1 MKNSRQMLLR
11 RAFSLV
17 FSLSLLSA
25 AGILS
30 SCSESTPIEPAG
42 NNASAYNAAVPN
54 AWFQL
59 QLELVQKTPGFSP
72 PVASRAFGYS
82 GVTLYQALLSGMPNR
97 KTLEGQLNGLAVDAL
112 PKVEDGVE
120 YHWPTVANAALARIT
135 SQLYANATTEM
146 SGKITA
152 LEDQFVSEF
161 LVDVDGEVVDRSV
174 AYGKSVANAIFEW
187 SKTDGGHEGYKTNF
201 PTTYTPPSGSG
212 LWVPTPR
219 RGGDPQ
225 SALQPYWGS
234 NRPFILNPTNPNEAS
249 EPGAPPAF
257 SEDPSS
263 AFYAE
268 ANEVYTTI
276 SNLTQAEKDIALYW
290 SDDPGLTCTPPGHS
304 ISILTE
310 CLEQTS
316 KQLDFAAVAYA
327 QVGMAVADAFIAC
340 WESKYRY
347 NLVRP
352 ITYIVNVIDPA
363 YDYNDL
369 PVNTPPF
376 PEYTSGHSVQS
387 GATAEVL
394 TSLFGN
400 SFSFTDH
407 THDQLGYAARS
418 YTSFYEAADE
428 AAISRLYGG
437 IHYRAA
443 IENGVDQGKKVG
455 GQVIQSIDWGN

>member
-1 MKNSRQMLLR
+1 MPIQGTAADIMKMAMR
-11 RAFSLV
+11 
-17 FSLSLLSA
+17 
-25 AGILS
+25 
-30 SCSESTPIEPAG
+30 
-42 NNASAYNAAVPN
+42 
-54 AWFQL
+54 
-59 QLELVQKTPGFSP
+59 
-72 PVASRAFGYS
+72 SRATVKRSWLPEF
-82 GVTLYQALLSGMPNR
+82 T
-97 KTLEGQLNGLAVDAL
+97 GL
-112 PKVEDGVE
+112 
-120 YHWPTVANAALARIT
+120 
-135 SQLYANATTEM
+135 
-146 SGKITA
+146 
-152 LEDQFVSEF
+152 
-161 LVDVDGEVVDRSV
+161 
-174 AYGKSVANAIFEW
+174 
-187 SKTDGGHEGYKTNF
+187 
-201 PTTYTPPSGSG
+201 
-212 LWVPTPR
+212 
-219 RGGDPQ
+219 
-225 SALQPYWGS
+225 
-234 NRPFILNPTNPNEAS
+234 ILFDS
-249 EPGAPPAF
+249 
-257 SEDPSS
+257 
-263 AFYAE
+263 
-268 ANEVYTTI
+268 
-276 SNLTQAEKDIALYW
+276 
-290 SDDPGLTCTPPGHS
+290 
-304 ISILTE
+304 
-310 CLEQTS
+310 
-316 KQLDFAAVAYA
+316 
-327 QVGMAVADAFIAC
+327 